1 MIKALFVI
9 SYIRQVAYLVINFS
23 LCWTPLSLFFFFF
36 RSLRTNATSFKPE
49 KQCLYPSRRASGA
62 LLIIMICMG
71 VQEIS
76 VGVYRF
82 VVWLWLV
89 KWNIF
94 SFSIREF
101 HCWYNFG
108 EKKKKKKK
116 ERKWGRKLFLM
127 YKLSMFIIPPK
138 IPRKG
143 FVYTWYIQRWKL
155 LNGVIGFTC
164 LIYLSLSWFIFA
176 SLVSMAF
183 ELHFQIFPTLIL
195 KPHYN
200 P

>member
-1 MIKALFVI
+1 MGGGGLDLWYGYDWWNGTFFNSQFVSSI
-9 SYIRQVAYLVINFS
+9 VD
-23 LCWTPLSLFFFFF
+23 
-36 RSLRTNATSFKPE
+36 
-49 KQCLYPSRRASGA
+49 
-62 LLIIMICMG
+62 II
-71 VQEIS
+71 
-76 VGVYRF
+76 
-82 VVWLWLV
+82 LV
-89 KWNIF
+89 KK
-94 SFSIREF
+94 RKEKKL
-101 HCWYNFG
+101 
-108 EKKKKKKK
+108 EKKKKKKKKK
-116 ERKWGRKLFLM
+116 ERKWWRKLFLM